1 MLTLISGDDI
11 VRHGPLEMTSDTPHK
26 AAPGMAETARQ
37 QGGRSGGPAVSV
49 VMPTYNSAAY
59 VCDSIDSVIGQD
71 FPDWELLIVDDAS
84 ADGTPELVRERYAHD
99 DRVIVH
105 ALASNRG
112 AAVAR
117 NTAIEAARG
126 RFIAFLDSDD
136 LWRPNKLAVQ
146 VPLLESS
153 EACLA
158 FSEYDVFKG
167 PGRQVVRTVSAPKR
181 LVYRD
186 LLWGDPIGCLTAIYD
201 TEKTGKVLMPDI
213 RMRQDWGLWMR
224 LLRGGRW
231 GLGVQQSLAM
241 LRLHEKS
248 LSANKLRATCFNYML
263 LRTEGQLGPARAALG
278 VGTHLLGAVGRRLR
292 KPG

>member
-1 MLTLISGDDI
+1 
-11 VRHGPLEMTSDTPHK
+11 
-26 AAPGMAETARQ
+26 
-37 QGGRSGGPAVSV
+37 
-49 VMPTYNSAAY
+49 MPTFNSAAY
-59 VCDSIDSVIGQD
+59 VTDSIDSVIAQS
-71 FPDWELLIVDDAS
+71 FQDWELLIVDDAS

-99 DRVIVH
+99 GRVSVH
-105 ALASNRG
+105 SHRTNQG

-146 VPLLESS
+146 VPLLESTD
-153 EACLA
+153 ACLVY
-158 FSEYDVFKG
+158 SEYDVFKT
-167 PGRQVVRTVSAPKR
+167 PGREVVRTVAAPER

-248 LSANKLRATCFNYML
+248 LSANKLRATYFNYKL

-292 KPG
+292 TP